1 MWRVR
6 PPRVELVIGA
16 DPHERSTAPT
26 LAIGGALA
34 RCGVP
39 ARPPAD
45 APPGQVTG
53 TQLAEAYEK
62 DRTAR
67 VGDRRDWPNKPDRR
81 ALVGRFL
88 AVHTRWRRTR
98 ARSPRLLL
106 LCLLR
111 PLADVG
117 LASQNRARVHQVV
130 AGDAQVPCG
139 VMPVPSPLG
148 DLHGPAQGL
157 LGSGDEALD
166 LNWQRLRSRREQIS
180 HGSRPRLAPSSPRR
194 QRGSAAPPPWS

>member
-130 AGDAQVPCG
+130 AGDAQAVVLEFIPAARRIAVDDTATSEHIPFRQVG
-139 VMPVPSPLG
+139 DDILRIVRDALPLIEV
-148 DLHGPAQGL
+148 D
-157 LGSGDEALD
+157 
-166 LNWQRLRSRREQIS
+166 
-180 HGSRPRLAPSSPRR
+180 
-194 QRGSAAPPPWS
+194 